1 MTPIGVSVISW
12 DKASVNNLQC
22 KISVSHFPIRYIDLR
37 MKNESQVIVRPA
49 RNVRGSVE
57 LPGDKSISHRYAML
71 AGIAEGASRLENY
84 STGADCAS
92 TLDCMRSLGVEWKR
106 GSANTVEVKG
116 RGLGLA
122 APASALDCGNSGST
136 MRMLSGIV
144 AGQKF
149 ASEMVGD
156 ESLSRRPMERVIK
169 PLSAMGA
176 HIASHDGKP
185 PLRITGADLKAID
198 YKMPVASAQV
208 KSCLMFAGLFAE
220 GETRIE
226 EPVRTR
232 DHGELALRAFG
243 VQLERKNRGQGS
255 ELRFRG
261 GQQLRGI
268 EALIP
273 GDLSSAAFFLCAA
286 ALFPSSR
293 LTLPNLL
300 VNPTR
305 ARLLDLLVQMGLR
318 ISVTQLD
325 EIHGE
330 IVGTLQVEGGAL
342 KGGTIAGMDSAALI
356 DEIPVLAA
364 IAPYTEQ
371 GIEVRDARELR
382 VKESDRIAAVAAN
395 LRLMGAQV
403 EERDDGLRIPGQQ
416 TLHGAELDSFGD
428 HRIAM
433 AFAVAGLRAQG
444 ETLIRGAESVAISYP
459 DFFRAMEEVTER

>member
-1 MTPIGVSVISW
+1 
-12 DKASVNNLQC
+12 
-22 KISVSHFPIRYIDLR
+22 
-37 MKNESQVIVRPA
+37 MKSESRVRVRPA
-49 RNVRGSVE
+49 RNVRGSVR

-71 AGIAEGASRLENY
+71 AGIAEGVSLLENY

-92 TLDCMRSLGVEWKR
+92 TLGCMRSLGVEWERKN
-106 GSANTVEVKG
+106 GVIEVNG
-116 RGLGLA
+116 RGLALA
-122 APASALDCGNSGST
+122 APANALDCGNSGST

-149 ASEMVGD
+149 TSEMVGD

-176 HIASHDGKP
+176 RIASQEGKP
-185 PLRITGADLKAID
+185 PLRITGGALKAID

-208 KSCLMFAGLFAE
+208 KSCLLFAGLFAD

-226 EPVRTR
+226 EAVRTR
-232 DHGELALRAFG
+232 DHGEVALWAFG
-243 VQLERKNRGQGS
+243 VQLDRKSVRQGS
-255 ELRFRG
+255 EVRIRG
-261 GQQLRGI
+261 GQRLRNI
-268 EALIP
+268 EVSIP

-286 ALFPSSR
+286 ALFPGSA

-300 VNPTR
+300 MNPTR
-305 ARLLDLLVQMGLR
+305 ARLLDILMQMGLR
-318 ISVTQLD
+318 VSVMQLE

-330 IVGTLQVEGGAL
+330 MMGTLQVEGGGL
-342 KGGTIAGMDSAALI
+342 KGATIAGADTAAVI

-364 IAPYTEQ
+364 IAPYMEQ

-403 EERDDGLRIPGQQ
+403 EEREDGLRIPGGQ
-416 TLHGAELDSFGD
+416 TLHGAEVDSFGD

-433 AFAVAGLRAQG
+433 AFAIAGLRARG
-444 ETLIRGAESVAISYP
+444 EMVIRGAESAAISYP
-459 DFFRAMEEVTER
+459 AFFETLEAITER